1 MKVVPV
7 LQEQAGDLIS
17 RPVRLNFL
25 APGPDSLAD
34 EVCRHKLRMLLGGL
48 CLQSMPCFQIL
59 VPVFV
64 FGLQRGNLRIA
75 MLPQNI
81 REPADGLNSGSVVVQ
96 AEDGFPQIWIFL
108 QHPQHGMFRRT
119 TESHIAVLLP
129 AVRVQGEK
137 GKQIDGGLEYIEAVA
152 GTDPVETAPRI
163 TALYV
168 APVAFALGIEPPLVG
183 MTGNAAF
190 IESDEHGVVIHLCL
204 IYGQFPA
211 LIDQSLLCESA

>member
-1 MKVVPV
+1 MI
-7 LQEQAGDLIS
+7 QA
-17 RPVRLNFL
+17 
-25 APGPDSLAD
+25 
-34 EVCRHKLRMLLGGL
+34 K
-48 CLQSMPCFQIL
+48 
-59 VPVFV
+59 
-64 FGLQRGNLRIA
+64 
-75 MLPQNI
+75 
-81 REPADGLNSGSVVVQ
+81 
-96 AEDGFPQIWIFL
+96 DGFPQIWIFL
-108 QHPQHGMFRRT
+108 QHPQHSMSRRT
-119 TESHIAVLLP
+119 AESHIAVLLP

-190 IESDEHGVVIHLCL
+190 IESDEHGVVIHLCR

>member
-64 FGLQRGNLRIA
+64 FRIA
-75 MLPQNI
+75 AGQFENSHAPAEHP
-81 REPADGLNSGSVVVQ
+81 RPADGLNSGSVVVQ

-137 GKQIDGGLEYIEAVA
+137 GKQIDGASN
-152 GTDPVETAPRI
+152 T
-163 TALYV
+163 
-168 APVAFALGIEPPLVG
+168 
-183 MTGNAAF
+183 
-190 IESDEHGVVIHLCL
+190 
-204 IYGQFPA
+204 
-211 LIDQSLLCESA
+211 